1 MPPSPPGPD
10 PKVPSRARPPAPK
23 RRTGLLLTMI
33 LAVLAAVLLIVFV
46 LRLARQP
53 GAKVN
58 LGDQEFSVGKDT
70 TIAAQINGLRRPLLF
85 PPLRGSII
93 LYVQHL
99 GGDPAT
105 GWLAFNAGVPGV
117 ASPCLVSWNVPTHD
131 FVDCH
136 GTHYPPDGRGLDQ
149 YPVRVDPSG
158 QVVVNLRQTIGTT
171 PPTVA
176 PATTGPASTP
186 TSPAPATTAP
196 TPSGG

>member
-1 MPPSPPGPD
+1 
-10 PKVPSRARPPAPK
+10 
-23 RRTGLLLTMI
+23 MI

-53 GAKVN
+53 GGKVN
-58 LGDQEFSVGKDT
+58 LGDQEFSVGRDT
-70 TIAAQINGLRRPLLF
+70 AMAAQISALGRPLLF
-85 PPLRGSII
+85 PPLRGSIV

-105 GWLAFNAGVPGV
+105 GWLAFNAEVPG
-117 ASPCLVSWNVPTHD
+117 ATSPCLVTWKVTTHD

-158 QVVVNLRQTIGTT
+158 QVVVNLRQSIGTT

-176 PATTGPASTP
+176 TASPGAAATTNP
-186 TSPAPATTAP
+186 PAPATTVAP
-196 TPSGG
+196 TTTGG